1 MEATVQDLFAA
12 IGELTVEN
20 RKLREM
26 LAGMQAQLEA
36 SKVPAKKAE

>member
-1 MEATVQDLFAA
+1 MEATVQDLFLT

-26 LAGMQAQLEA
+26 LARVQAQLETP
-36 SKVPAKKAE
+36 KVPVKRAK